1 MMQNL
6 FEWGKHYFLYLQ
18 HSFSTHSKWG
28 PVALGKRPLSVVLWH
43 ALLPFYIHILYL
55 FVMIWFFFFWFIFLF
70 LLLCAA
76 QNHIVWI
83 GPNWNANKCC
93 NCKYCK
99 WVANNKWYLSLI
111 QEMMKIYGIIVLK
124 SQHWLKSSI

>member
-6 FEWGKHYFLYLQ
+6 FEWLKHYFLYLQ
-18 HSFSTHSKWG
+18 HSFPIHSQWD
-28 PVALGKRPLSVVLWH
+28 PVALGKRPLFVILLH

-55 FVMIWFFFFWFIFLF
+55 FVMIWFFLLIYFLF

-83 GPNWNANKCC
+83 SPNWNANKCC

-111 QEMMKIYGIIVLK
+111 QEMMKIYGIIDLK